1 MESGYEAVADVGELL
16 PGQMKR
22 VTVKGRRLLI
32 VNDADRFFALDEMCS
47 HEEYSLYYGCIK
59 DGKIKCSLHG
69 SYFDLKTG
77 QPTVEPADEPICTYA
92 LTVADGKIW
101 VDPTGNN

>member
-1 MESGYEAVADVGELL
+1 MESGYEAVADVGELQ

-47 HEEYSLYYGCIK
+47 HEEYSLYYGCVRN
-59 DGKIKCSLHG
+59 GKIKCSLHG
-69 SYFDLKTG
+69 SHFDLATG
-77 QPTVEPADEPICTYA
+77 APMDEPADEPIGTYPV
-92 LTVADGKIW
+92 TVVSGKVGVK
-101 VDPTGNN
+101 VD